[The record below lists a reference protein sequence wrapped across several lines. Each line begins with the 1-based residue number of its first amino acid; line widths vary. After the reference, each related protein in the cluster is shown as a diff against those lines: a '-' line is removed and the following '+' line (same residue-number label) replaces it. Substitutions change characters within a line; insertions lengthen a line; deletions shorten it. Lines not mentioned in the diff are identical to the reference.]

1 MVCLLRRQVD
11 GSSMALL
18 GSAPDDDMRLI
29 AEMTI
34 SRLQVPAPG
43 GAGAPAAA
51 AAAPPQP
58 GAAHRQHKCVDDL
71 LPPPPLLLYL

>member
-1 MVCLLRRQVD
+1 
-11 GSSMALL
+11 MALL

-51 AAAPPQP
+51 AAAAPPQP

-71 LPPPPLLLYL
+71 LPHPPLLLYL